1 MIEYKKQLIDGN
13 NFEVFDIYDGNYKIG
28 WLRKEPN
35 YYYLNIFYRDYRL
48 KASQKQAIPLIIEA
62 AVIRRD
68 TESVMKPIR
77 KAMDKQS
84 F

>member
-1 MIEYKKQLIDGN
+1 MIHYHRQLIDGN
-13 NFEVFDIYDGNYKIG
+13 NFECFDIYDGNYKIG
-28 WLRKEPN
+28 WLRKETH

-48 KASQKQAIPLIIEA
+48 KASQKNAIPLIIEA
-62 AVIRRD
+62 SVIRRD

-77 KAMDKQS
+77 EAMDKQS